1 MSILTIE
8 ERTLLKS
15 MDCRDKKQAIE
26 VLDVLKME
34 LPVRS
39 ELFLTAVSLAYKL
52 ENERVDYAF
61 EMSGES
67 AEDKNI

>member
-1 MSILTIE
+1 
-8 ERTLLKS
+8 
-15 MDCRDKKQAIE
+15 
-26 VLDVLKME
+26 ME

-61 EMSGES
+61 EMAGES
-67 AEDKNI
+67 AEDKAI